1 MPLDLHDTIVAL
13 SSAPGP
19 GARAVVRLSGPDAFR
34 LASDVFVAAGP
45 AAFNRRRLY
54 PGDVRLAGVAAPLPA
69 DLYVFPAPHTYTGQH
84 VAEFHTLGCPPLVEL
99 LIAVLLRGG
108 ARAAR
113 PGEFTLRAF
122 LAGKLDLTRAEAVLG
137 VIEAGSRDELKEA
150 LAQLA
155 GGVARP
161 LQELRADLLDLLA
174 DLEAGLDFAEEDI
187 HFVTPEDLLR
197 RLGKALALLTLLGKQ
212 LEQRTLGGRAF
223 RAVLAGRP
231 NAGKSSLFN
240 ALTGAAA
247 LVSPEPGTTRDY
259 LVRRID
265 LGGLPV
271 ELIDTAGLRDSA
283 GAIEDQA
290 QALGREQAR
299 AADLVLLCVEAGR
312 EPSAD
317 ESARLGQAEP
327 PAVGIATKC
336 DLVNPIFGEVATSA
350 ATGAGLDALR
360 ALIAGRAKAM
370 ARPALAPSVSRC
382 RHHVAACLERLRQAH
397 QTVLFGGPPELTAL
411 ELRGALDEL
420 GEMVGAVY
428 TDDLLDRIFSRFCIG
443 K

>member
-1 MPLDLHDTIVAL
+1 MNPLDLNDTIVAL
-13 SSAPGP
+13 SSAPGA
-19 GARAVVRLSGPDAFR
+19 GARAIVRLSGPDAFR
-34 LASDVFVAAGP
+34 RAAAVFTGGEP
-45 AAFNRRRLY
+45 ATFTRRRLY
-54 PGDVRLAGVAAPLPA
+54 PGQVALPGVAAPLPA
-69 DLYVFPAPHTYTGQH
+69 DLLVFPAPHTYTGQH
-84 VAEFHTLGCPPLVEL
+84 VAELHTLGCPPLVEL
-99 LIAVLLRGG
+99 LIAELLNAG

-161 LQELRADLLDLLA
+161 LQELRRDLLDLLA
-174 DLEAGLDFAEEDI
+174 DVEAGLDFADEDL
-187 HFVTPEDLLR
+187 HFVTPEDQLG
-197 RLGKALALLTLLGKQ
+197 RLGKGLALLTLLGKQ
-212 LEQRTLGGRAF
+212 LEQRSLGGRIF

-240 ALTGAAA
+240 ALTGAGA

-265 LGGLPV
+265 LGGVAV
-271 ELIDTAGLRDSA
+271 ELIDTAGRQDTA
-283 GAIEDQA
+283 DGIKGQA
-290 QALGREQAR
+290 QALGGEQVR
-299 AADLVLLCVEAGR
+299 AADLLLLCVEAGA
-312 EPSAD
+312 EPDAAPSA
-317 ESARLGQAEP
+317 
-327 PAVGIATKC
+327 VVVATKC
-336 DLVNPIFGEVATSA
+336 DLARPSFGEIATSA
-350 ATGAGLDALR
+350 ATGAGLDELR
-360 ALIAGRAKAM
+360 ALIAGRARAM

-382 RHHVAACLERLRQAH
+382 RHHVAACLERLRGAH
-397 QTVLFGGPPELTAL
+397 QMVLFGEPAELMAL

-420 GEMVGAVY
+420 GEMIGAVY

>member
-1 MPLDLHDTIVAL
+1 MSLDLNDTVVAL
-13 SSAPGP
+13 SSAAGP

-34 LASDVFVAAGP
+34 CVSGLFSGADPV
-45 AAFNRRRLY
+45 AFNRRRLY
-54 PGDVRLAGVAAPLPA
+54 PGQVRLPGVAAPLPA
-69 DLYVFPAPHTYTGQH
+69 DLLVFPAPHTYTGQH
-84 VAEFHTLGCPPLVEL
+84 VAELHVLGCPPLVEL
-99 LIAVLLRGG
+99 LIAELLRMG

-161 LQELRADLLDLLA
+161 LHDLRGDLLDLLA

-187 HFVTPEDLLR
+187 HFVSPEDQLR
-197 RLGKALALLTLLGKQ
+197 RLGKGLALLTLLAKQ
-212 LEQRTLGGRAF
+212 LEQRSLGGRPF

-240 ALTGAAA
+240 ALTGAGA

-259 LVRRID
+259 LVRRLD
-265 LGGLPV
+265 LDGV
-271 ELIDTAGLRDSA
+271 AIELVDTAGWQEATGGID
-283 GAIEDQA
+283 GQA

-299 AADLVLLCVEAGR
+299 AADLVLLCVEAGH
-312 EPSAD
+312 EPDRD
-317 ESARLGQAEP
+317 EWARLRQAVP
-327 PAVGIATKC
+327 PAIGVATKC
-336 DLVNPIFGEVATSA
+336 DLARPSFGAVATSA

-360 ALIAGRAKAM
+360 DSMVQRARAL

-382 RHHVAACLERLRQAH
+382 RHHVAACLERLRRAH
-397 QTVLFGGPPELTAL
+397 QMVLFGEPPELMAL

-420 GEMVGAVY
+420 GEMVGAVC